1 MRQLKKRANS
11 RLRQWSALLD
21 ELEAEKAVNY
31 FATSLMTQT
40 TIQEVLWDVVR
51 NCISRLDFVD
61 CVIYWLDQERSV
73 LIQKAAYGP
82 KNPEADLIL
91 QPIEI
96 ALGTG
101 IVGTVAAT
109 GKAERI
115 GDTSTDSR
123 YIQDDCARP
132 SEITVPILWDGNV
145 LGIIDAEHPE
155 LDFFTPQ
162 HLRILTTVAGIC
174 AQKINQ
180 VITEQAYQQAERQL
194 METNKRVAETKLL
207 ALRMQMNPHFIFNSL
222 NSINS
227 LILQQETDSAS
238 SLLTKFSRLMR
249 QILDNARTEWIPLR
263 SELEA
268 LRIYV
273 ELEQLRCD
281 NRFKVSFQ
289 LSDTLDQDLVRV
301 PPLITQPYVE
311 NAIWHGLLPKKEGIR
326 HLWIN
331 CRKDE
336 DRLIIEIID
345 NGIGREASS
354 RLRQNPLTN
363 HKGYGVQLIEERL
376 RLMNEMYGV
385 EGTIT
390 YTDKYHQSGLPAGTC
405 VNFTIKLPAS

>member
-1 MRQLKKRANS
+1 MRQLKKRVNPKLHQWNA
-11 RLRQWSALLD
+11 LRD

-40 TIQEVLWDVVR
+40 TIQQVLWDVVR

-61 CVIYWLDQERSV
+61 CVIYWLDQDRGV
-73 LIQKAAYGP
+73 LVQKAAYGP

-101 IVGTVAAT
+101 IVGAVAAT

-115 GDTSTDSR
+115 GNTSADSR
-123 YIQDDCARP
+123 YIQDDCARA

-155 LDFFTPQ
+155 VNFFTPQ
-162 HLRILTTVAGIC
+162 HLRILTTVAAIC
-174 AQKINQ
+174 AQKISQ
-180 VITEQAYQQAERQL
+180 VVTEQAYRQAERQL

-273 ELEQLRCD
+273 ELEQLRSD
-281 NRFKVSFQ
+281 NCFEVSFQ
-289 LSDTLDQDLVRV
+289 MNDNLDEDMVRV

-311 NAIWHGLLPKKEGIR
+311 NAIWHGLLPKKQGPR

-336 DRLIIEIID
+336 NRLIIEIID

-354 RLRQNPLTN
+354 RLRLNPLTN
-363 HKGYGVQLIEERL
+363 HKGYGVHLIEERL

-390 YTDKYHQSGLPAGTC
+390 YTDRYHQNGLPAGTC
-405 VNFTIKLPAS
+405 VNFTLKLPAS